1 MHLSPVFI
9 RPGQLG
15 FLAASLLIWALAGIL
30 ATWSPPASAAG
41 DLPGPAGPS
50 DAADKVDRSGY
61 WQSNRDGW
69 FWYQDPAPE
78 PERVP
83 QAKPPT
89 TAPPSAEDRDLADFK
104 AFQQRLER
112 SLNAAIINPTEAN
125 LGRFLELWAESRRKA
140 STFTDLAQAV
150 AVRMPWVDETAQG
163 TRPPNPAAQRVFDQV
178 QSQQNDDLM
187 RSLSHTHGLYFFF
200 RGDCAYCHA
209 FSPML
214 KQFEAKYG
222 FTVFAISMDG
232 GGLPL
237 YPRPARDNGMAARVM
252 DSLGIPAEQFQVPFT
267 VLAQPG
273 AREVLPVGFGP
284 MTAAELVERIALLVR
299 MRDEPGSNAATSV
312 MNSLGGVRQRAA
324 SIGLRASAQRPQLLG
339 AQ

>member
-1 MHLSPVFI
+1 MHLIITSTP
-9 RPGQLG
+9 PGRLG
-15 FLAASLLIWALAGIL
+15 QAALRLALALMIGCLTSWSTL
-30 ATWSPPASAAG
+30 AIAAPQSSG
-41 DLPGPAGPS
+41 RAVAGN
-50 DAADKVDRSGY
+50 ADRGGY
-61 WQSNRDGW
+61 WQSHRDGW
-69 FWYQDPAPE
+69 FWYQDPEME
-78 PERVP
+78 PEKPP
-83 QAKPPT
+83 QAQPATPAAL
-89 TAPPSAEDRDLADFK
+89 TADDRDLEEFK

-112 SLNAAIINPTEAN
+112 SLNAAIINPNEAN

-150 AVRMPWVDETAQG
+150 AMRMPWVDETAQG

-187 RSLSHTHGLYFFF
+187 RSLSRTHGLYFFF

-214 KQFEAKYG
+214 KQFEQKYG

-232 GGLPL
+232 AGLPL
-237 YPRPARDNGMAARVM
+237 FPRPARDSGQAARVM
-252 DSLGIPAEQFQVPFT
+252 ESLGIPAEQFQVPFT

-284 MTAAELVERIALLVR
+284 MTAGELVERIALLVR
-299 MRDEPGSNAATSV
+299 MRDEPGSNAATPV
-312 MNSLGGVRQRAA
+312 MNSLGGSRQRAA
-324 SIGLRASAQRPQLLG
+324 SLVLRAG
-339 AQ
+339 AQGYQPLRVQ